1 MLEMPIWMLALLV
14 FAIFILF
21 ALLLEA
27 QNKIRNLMLQSI
39 VNANLTSQGFNDIAV
54 DMDQINEVVRKLE
67 AEYEFKKDNNLSKT
81 NNW

>member
-27 QNKIRNLMLQSI
+27 QNKIRNLILQSI

-67 AEYEFKKDNNLSKT
+67 AEYEFKKDNNLPKT
-81 NNW
+81 SNW

>member
-27 QNKIRNLMLQSI
+27 QNKIRNLILQSI

-81 NNW
+81 SNW

>member
-27 QNKIRNLMLQSI
+27 QNKIRNLILQSI

-67 AEYEFKKDNNLSKT
+67 AQYEFKKDNNLSKT
-81 NNW
+81 NN

>member
-1 MLEMPIWMLALLV
+1 MPIWMLALLV

-81 NNW
+81 SN

>member
-27 QNKIRNLMLQSI
+27 QNKIRNLILQSI

>member
-1 MLEMPIWMLALLV
+1 MPIWMLALLV

-67 AEYEFKKDNNLSKT
+67 AEYEFKKDNNLPKT
-81 NNW
+81 NN

>member
-27 QNKIRNLMLQSI
+27 QNKIRNIILQSI

>member
-1 MLEMPIWMLALLV
+1 MPIWMLALLV

-39 VNANLTSQGFNDIAV
+39 VNANLTSQSFNDIAV
-54 DMDQINEVVRKLE
+54 DMDQINEIVRKLE

-81 NNW
+81 SN

>member
-27 QNKIRNLMLQSI
+27 QNKIRNLILQSI

-54 DMDQINEVVRKLE
+54 DMDQINEIVRKLE

-81 NNW
+81 SN

>member
-1 MLEMPIWMLALLV
+1 MPIWMLALLV

-27 QNKIRNLMLQSI
+27 QNKIRNLILQSI

-54 DMDQINEVVRKLE
+54 DMDQINEIVRKLE
-67 AEYEFKKDNNLSKT
+67 AEYEFKKDNNLPKT
-81 NNW
+81 SN

>member
-27 QNKIRNLMLQSI
+27 QNKIRNLILQSI

-81 NNW
+81 SN

>member
-1 MLEMPIWMLALLV
+1 MVAIPTWMLALLV

-27 QNKIRNLMLQSI
+27 QNKIRNIILQSI

-81 NNW
+81 SN

>member
-81 NNW
+81 NN

>member
-27 QNKIRNLMLQSI
+27 QNKIRNIILQSI

-81 NNW
+81 SN

>member
-27 QNKIRNLMLQSI
+27 QNKIRNLILQSI

-54 DMDQINEVVRKLE
+54 DMDQINEIVRKLE

-81 NNW
+81 NN

>member
-27 QNKIRNLMLQSI
+27 QNKIRNLILQSI

-54 DMDQINEVVRKLE
+54 DMDQINEIVRKLE

-81 NNW
+81 SNW

>member
-81 NNW
+81 SN

>member
-1 MLEMPIWMLALLV
+1 MIHINT
-14 FAIFILF
+14 IFILF

-27 QNKIRNLMLQSI
+27 QNKIRNLILQSI

-67 AEYEFKKDNNLSKT
+67 AEYEFKKDNNLPKT
-81 NNW
+81 NN

>member
-27 QNKIRNLMLQSI
+27 QNKIRNLILQSI

-67 AEYEFKKDNNLSKT
+67 AQYEFKKDNTLSKT

>member
-27 QNKIRNLMLQSI
+27 QNKIRNIILQSI

-81 NNW
+81 NN

>member
-1 MLEMPIWMLALLV
+1 MPIWMLALLV

-27 QNKIRNLMLQSI
+27 QNKIRNIILQSI

-54 DMDQINEVVRKLE
+54 DMDQINEIVRKLE

-81 NNW
+81 NN

>member
-1 MLEMPIWMLALLV
+1 MPIWMLALLV

-27 QNKIRNLMLQSI
+27 QNKIRNIILQSI

-67 AEYEFKKDNNLSKT
+67 AAYEFKKNNNLPTTS
-81 NNW
+81 N

>member
-27 QNKIRNLMLQSI
+27 QHKIRNLMLQSI

-67 AEYEFKKDNNLSKT
+67 AEYEFKKDNNLPTTS
-81 NNW
+81 NW

>member
-27 QNKIRNLMLQSI
+27 QHKIRNIILQSI

-81 NNW
+81 SN

>member
-1 MLEMPIWMLALLV
+1 MPIWMLALLV

-54 DMDQINEVVRKLE
+54 DMDQINEIVRKLE

-81 NNW
+81 NN

>member
-1 MLEMPIWMLALLV
+1 MPIWMLALLV

-27 QNKIRNLMLQSI
+27 QNKIRNIILQSI

-81 NNW
+81 SN

>member
-27 QNKIRNLMLQSI
+27 QNKIRNLILQSI

-67 AEYEFKKDNNLSKT
+67 AEYEFKKDNNLPKT
-81 NNW
+81 SN

>member
-1 MLEMPIWMLALLV
+1 MPIWMLALLV

-27 QNKIRNLMLQSI
+27 QNKIRNLILQSI

-81 NNW
+81 SN

>member
-27 QNKIRNLMLQSI
+27 QHKIRNIMLQSI

-81 NNW
+81 SN

>member
-1 MLEMPIWMLALLV
+1 MLEMPTWMLALLV

-27 QNKIRNLMLQSI
+27 QNKIRNLILQSI

-81 NNW
+81 SNW

>member
-27 QNKIRNLMLQSI
+27 QHKIRNLMLQSI

-67 AEYEFKKDNNLSKT
+67 AAYEFKKNNNLPTTS
-81 NNW
+81 N

>member
-27 QNKIRNLMLQSI
+27 QNKIRNIILQSI

-67 AEYEFKKDNNLSKT
+67 AEYEFKKDNSLPKT
-81 NNW
+81 SN

>member
-27 QNKIRNLMLQSI
+27 QHKIRNLMLQSI
-39 VNANLTSQGFNDIAV
+39 VNANLTSQSFNDIAV
-54 DMDQINEVVRKLE
+54 DMDQINEIVRKLE

-81 NNW
+81 SN

>member
-1 MLEMPIWMLALLV
+1 MPIWMLALLV

-27 QNKIRNLMLQSI
+27 QNKIRNIILQSI

-67 AEYEFKKDNNLSKT
+67 AEYEFKKDNNLPTTS
-81 NNW
+81 N

>member
-27 QNKIRNLMLQSI
+27 QNKIRNLILQSI

-67 AEYEFKKDNNLSKT
+67 AEYEFKKDNNLST
-81 NNW
+81 TSN

>member
-27 QNKIRNLMLQSI
+27 QNKIRNLILQSI

-54 DMDQINEVVRKLE
+54 DMDQINEIVRKLE

>member
-27 QNKIRNLMLQSI
+27 QNKIRNIILQSI

-67 AEYEFKKDNNLSKT
+67 AEYEFKKDNNLST
-81 NNW
+81 TSN